1 MQNIAVLNN
10 TNIPP
15 ISSIIDCENKI
26 FPLTKYKNMT
36 YKQVYLTNDDKYFKY
51 LIGSFKFNYNEIYD
65 FYQYLLLK
73 NKFPIEI
80 SKLLNIKIL
89 LDTETTGFYDYDRVL
104 QLSYILFN
112 EVQTLKTFDHYVKI
126 HPSLKIKN
134 SEIHGITNEICK
146 NHGIPINQILDIFC
160 YDLEL
165 CKALI
170 GHNLQFDIRML
181 KSEFKRVSLN
191 CDLLTCKPIEDTFQ
205 LGKQKYPKG
214 TPMKLGDLHRLEL
227 KTDMVNAHNA
237 LYDVIATMNIYKK
250 IKLG

>member
-1 MQNIAVLNN
+1 MDSL
-10 TNIPP
+10 
-15 ISSIIDCENKI
+15 I
-26 FPLTKYKNMT
+26 FPINKYKGLT
-36 YKQVYLTNDDKYFKY
+36 YKQVLQKNDDYYYKY
-51 LIGSFKFNYNEIYD
+51 LIREFKSYYNDIYNFYEYLRLNNKFVNEI
-65 FYQYLLLK
+65 
-73 NKFPIEI
+73 NKI
-80 SKLLNIKIL
+80 LNIKMV
-89 LDTETTGFYDYDRVL
+89 LDTETTGFYEYDRVL

-112 EVQTLKTFDHYVKI
+112 DIQTLKTFDHYVGI
-126 HPSLKIKN
+126 HPSIKIKN

-146 NHGIPINQILDIFC
+146 TKGIPIKNILDIFC
-160 YDLEL
+160 DDLEI

-191 CDLLTCKPIEDTFQ
+191 CDILTCKPIEDTFH

-227 KTDMVNAHNA
+227 KSDMVNAHNA

-250 IKLG
+250 IKLS

>member
-1 MQNIAVLNN
+1 MDSL
-10 TNIPP
+10 
-15 ISSIIDCENKI
+15 I
-26 FPLTKYKNMT
+26 FPINKYKGLT
-36 YKQVYLTNDDKYFKY
+36 YKQVLQKNDDFYYKY
-51 LIGSFKFNYNEIYD
+51 LIREFKSYYCDIYK
-65 FYQYLLLK
+65 FYEYLRLN
-73 NKFPIEI
+73 NKFVPEI
-80 SKLLNIKIL
+80 NKILNIKMV

-112 EVQTLKTFDHYVKI
+112 EVQTLKTFDHYVRI
-126 HPSLKIKN
+126 HPSIKIKN

>member
-1 MQNIAVLNN
+1 MDSL
-10 TNIPP
+10 
-15 ISSIIDCENKI
+15 I
-26 FPLTKYKNMT
+26 FPINKYKGLT
-36 YKQVYLTNDDKYFKY
+36 YKQVLQKNDDFYYKY
-51 LIGSFKFNYNEIYD
+51 LIREFKSYYCDIYK
-65 FYQYLLLK
+65 FYEYLRLN
-73 NKFPIEI
+73 NKFVPEI
-80 SKLLNIKIL
+80 NKILNIKMV